1 MQIIKSSNIDFIN
14 NSKFTIFLS
23 SALILASIFSLII
36 NDGPELSIDF
46 KGGTLIA
53 VKYTKPVNIN
63 DLRSN
68 LKSVNISGQN
78 FDFSSAEIK
87 HFGNESS
94 VALRI
99 ANIENEP
106 ENFSSQLIEILKNS
120 YPDGYPKNKNDF
132 ILSIGKVSPK
142 VGSELSGKA
151 IMAIIYAI
159 SLILIYI
166 SLRFEFVFAIGAIA
180 AIAHDVTITLGIFSI
195 LGYEIS
201 LPVVAAF
208 LTIVGYSLN
217 DTIVIF
223 DRIRENL
230 KTLKKDSIVDTVNK
244 SINESLSR
252 TIVTSLTTFFVVL
265 ILYFFGGE
273 VIRYFS
279 FALIIGVLVG
289 TYSSIFV
296 ASLIVVYMQPKN
308 WFYYNIIIIKIKK
321 LEFSIVHSQ
330 FGDFGIFIRYNTLT
344 NIVLPNALK
353 FIEAIPSENKSAFMM
368 KVRSQLNQYFK
379 GIRQSFDLKVELNMS
394 TFFIST
400 LEEVK
405 KIPYGF
411 TRSYKDIASNIKS
424 HKGYRAVANANARNP
439 IPIII
444 PCHRVIKS
452 NGDFGEYGG
461 GSILKKKLLEFEKD
475 IFFSKPN

>member
-1 MQIIKSSNIDFIN
+1 MQIIKSSNIDFI
-14 NSKFTIFLS
+14 SKSKLTIFLS

-53 VKYTKPVNIN
+53 VNFTKPININ
-63 DLRSN
+63 DLRSK

-87 HFGNESS
+87 HFGSESS

-106 ENFSSQLIEILKNS
+106 ENFSSQLIEVLKNS
-120 YPDGYPKNKNDF
+120 FPDGYPKNKDDF

-151 IMAIIYAI
+151 IMAIIYAVT
-159 SLILIYI
+159 LILIYI

-230 KTLKKDSIVDTVNK
+230 KTIKKDSIIDTVNK

-265 ILYFFGGE
+265 ILYYFGGE

-296 ASLIVVYMQPKN
+296 ASLIVVYMQPK
-308 WFYYNIIIIKIKK
+308 
-321 LEFSIVHSQ
+321 
-330 FGDFGIFIRYNTLT
+330 T
-344 NIVLPNALK
+344 
-353 FIEAIPSENKSAFMM
+353 
-368 KVRSQLNQYFK
+368 
-379 GIRQSFDLKVELNMS
+379 
-394 TFFIST
+394 
-400 LEEVK
+400 
-405 KIPYGF
+405 
-411 TRSYKDIASNIKS
+411 
-424 HKGYRAVANANARNP
+424 
-439 IPIII
+439 
-444 PCHRVIKS
+444 
-452 NGDFGEYGG
+452 
-461 GSILKKKLLEFEKD
+461 
-475 IFFSKPN
+475 

>member
-1 MQIIKSSNIDFIN
+1 MQIIKNSNIDFIN

-36 NDGPELSIDF
+36 NNGPELSIDF

-53 VKYTKPVNIN
+53 VNYTKPVNIN
-63 DLRSN
+63 DLRSK

-106 ENFSSQLIEILKNS
+106 ENFSGKLIEVLKNS
-120 YPDGYPKNKNDF
+120 FPDGYPKNKNDF

-159 SLILIYI
+159 TLILIYI

-230 KTLKKDSIVDTVNK
+230 KTIKKGSIVDTVNK

-265 ILYFFGGE
+265 ILFFFGGE

-296 ASLIVVYMQPKN
+296 ASLIVVYAQPK
-308 WFYYNIIIIKIKK
+308 
-321 LEFSIVHSQ
+321 
-330 FGDFGIFIRYNTLT
+330 T
-344 NIVLPNALK
+344 
-353 FIEAIPSENKSAFMM
+353 
-368 KVRSQLNQYFK
+368 
-379 GIRQSFDLKVELNMS
+379 
-394 TFFIST
+394 
-400 LEEVK
+400 
-405 KIPYGF
+405 
-411 TRSYKDIASNIKS
+411 
-424 HKGYRAVANANARNP
+424 
-439 IPIII
+439 
-444 PCHRVIKS
+444 
-452 NGDFGEYGG
+452 
-461 GSILKKKLLEFEKD
+461 
-475 IFFSKPN
+475 

>member
-1 MQIIKSSNIDFIN
+1 MQIIKNSNIDFVN
-14 NSKFTIFLS
+14 NSKFTILLS

-36 NDGPELSIDF
+36 NKGPELSIDF

-53 VKYTKPVNIN
+53 VNYTKPVNLN
-63 DLRSN
+63 DLRSK
-68 LKSVNISGQN
+68 LKTVNIDGKN

-106 ENFSSQLIEILKNS
+106 ENFSGKLIEVLKDS
-120 YPDGYPKNKNDF
+120 FPDGYPKNKNDF

-159 SLILIYI
+159 TLILIYI

-230 KTLKKDSIVDTVNK
+230 KTIKKGSIVDTVNK

-265 ILYFFGGE
+265 ILFFLGGE

-296 ASLIVVYMQPKN
+296 ASLVVVYMQPK
-308 WFYYNIIIIKIKK
+308 
-321 LEFSIVHSQ
+321 
-330 FGDFGIFIRYNTLT
+330 T
-344 NIVLPNALK
+344 
-353 FIEAIPSENKSAFMM
+353 
-368 KVRSQLNQYFK
+368 
-379 GIRQSFDLKVELNMS
+379 
-394 TFFIST
+394 
-400 LEEVK
+400 
-405 KIPYGF
+405 
-411 TRSYKDIASNIKS
+411 
-424 HKGYRAVANANARNP
+424 
-439 IPIII
+439 
-444 PCHRVIKS
+444 
-452 NGDFGEYGG
+452 
-461 GSILKKKLLEFEKD
+461 
-475 IFFSKPN
+475 

>member
-1 MQIIKSSNIDFIN
+1 MQIIKNSNIDFIN
-14 NSKFTIFLS
+14 NSKFTILLS
-23 SALILASIFSLII
+23 SALILASIFSLFI
-36 NDGPELSIDF
+36 NKGPELSIDF

-53 VKYTKPVNIN
+53 VNYTKPVNIN
-63 DLRSN
+63 DLRSK
-68 LKSVNISGQN
+68 LKTVNIDGKN

-106 ENFSSQLIEILKNS
+106 ENFSGKLIEVLKNS
-120 YPDGYPKNKNDF
+120 FPDGYPKNKNDF

-159 SLILIYI
+159 TLILIYI

-230 KTLKKDSIVDTVNK
+230 KTIKKGSIVDTVNK

-265 ILYFFGGE
+265 ILFFFGGE

-296 ASLIVVYMQPKN
+296 ASLVVVYMQPK
-308 WFYYNIIIIKIKK
+308 
-321 LEFSIVHSQ
+321 
-330 FGDFGIFIRYNTLT
+330 T
-344 NIVLPNALK
+344 
-353 FIEAIPSENKSAFMM
+353 
-368 KVRSQLNQYFK
+368 
-379 GIRQSFDLKVELNMS
+379 
-394 TFFIST
+394 
-400 LEEVK
+400 
-405 KIPYGF
+405 
-411 TRSYKDIASNIKS
+411 
-424 HKGYRAVANANARNP
+424 
-439 IPIII
+439 
-444 PCHRVIKS
+444 
-452 NGDFGEYGG
+452 
-461 GSILKKKLLEFEKD
+461 
-475 IFFSKPN
+475 

>member
-14 NSKFTIFLS
+14 KSKLTIFLS

-36 NDGPELSIDF
+36 NNGPELSIDF

-53 VKYTKPVNIN
+53 VNFTKPVNIN
-63 DLRSN
+63 DLRSK
-68 LKSVNISGQN
+68 LKSVNISGRN
-78 FDFSSAEIK
+78 FDFSLAEIK
-87 HFGNESS
+87 HFGSESS

-106 ENFSSQLIEILKNS
+106 ENFSSQLIGVLKNS
-120 YPDGYPKNKNDF
+120 FPDGYPKNKDDF

-151 IMAIIYAI
+151 IMAIIYAVT
-159 SLILIYI
+159 LILIYI

-230 KTLKKDSIVDTVNK
+230 KTIKKDSIIDTVNK

-265 ILYFFGGE
+265 ILYYFGGE

-296 ASLIVVYMQPKN
+296 ASLIVVYMQPK
-308 WFYYNIIIIKIKK
+308 
-321 LEFSIVHSQ
+321 
-330 FGDFGIFIRYNTLT
+330 
-344 NIVLPNALK
+344 A
-353 FIEAIPSENKSAFMM
+353 
-368 KVRSQLNQYFK
+368 
-379 GIRQSFDLKVELNMS
+379 
-394 TFFIST
+394 
-400 LEEVK
+400 
-405 KIPYGF
+405 
-411 TRSYKDIASNIKS
+411 
-424 HKGYRAVANANARNP
+424 
-439 IPIII
+439 
-444 PCHRVIKS
+444 
-452 NGDFGEYGG
+452 
-461 GSILKKKLLEFEKD
+461 
-475 IFFSKPN
+475 

>member
-1 MQIIKSSNIDFIN
+1 MQIIKNSNIDFIN
-14 NSKFTIFLS
+14 NSKFTILLS
-23 SALILASIFSLII
+23 SALILASIFSLVI
-36 NDGPELSIDF
+36 NKGPELSIDF

-53 VKYTKPVNIN
+53 VNYTKPVNIN
-63 DLRSN
+63 DLRSK
-68 LKSVNISGQN
+68 LKTVNIDGEN

-106 ENFSSQLIEILKNS
+106 ENFSGKLIEVLKNS
-120 YPDGYPKNKNDF
+120 FPDGYPKNKNDF

-159 SLILIYI
+159 TLILIYI

-230 KTLKKDSIVDTVNK
+230 KTIKKGSIVDTVNK

-265 ILYFFGGE
+265 ILFFFGGE

-296 ASLIVVYMQPKN
+296 ASLVVVYMQPK
-308 WFYYNIIIIKIKK
+308 
-321 LEFSIVHSQ
+321 
-330 FGDFGIFIRYNTLT
+330 T
-344 NIVLPNALK
+344 
-353 FIEAIPSENKSAFMM
+353 
-368 KVRSQLNQYFK
+368 
-379 GIRQSFDLKVELNMS
+379 
-394 TFFIST
+394 
-400 LEEVK
+400 
-405 KIPYGF
+405 
-411 TRSYKDIASNIKS
+411 
-424 HKGYRAVANANARNP
+424 
-439 IPIII
+439 
-444 PCHRVIKS
+444 
-452 NGDFGEYGG
+452 
-461 GSILKKKLLEFEKD
+461 
-475 IFFSKPN
+475 

>member
-1 MQIIKSSNIDFIN
+1 M
-14 NSKFTIFLS
+14 
-23 SALILASIFSLII
+23 
-36 NDGPELSIDF
+36 
-46 KGGTLIA
+46 
-53 VKYTKPVNIN
+53 
-63 DLRSN
+63 
-68 LKSVNISGQN
+68 
-78 FDFSSAEIK
+78 
-87 HFGNESS
+87 
-94 VALRI
+94 
-99 ANIENEP
+99 
-106 ENFSSQLIEILKNS
+106 KNS
-120 YPDGYPKNKNDF
+120 FPDGYPKNKNDF

-159 SLILIYI
+159 TLILIYI

-230 KTLKKDSIVDTVNK
+230 KTNKKVSIVDTVNK

-265 ILYFFGGE
+265 ILFFFGGE

-296 ASLIVVYMQPKN
+296 ASLVVVYMQPK
-308 WFYYNIIIIKIKK
+308 
-321 LEFSIVHSQ
+321 
-330 FGDFGIFIRYNTLT
+330 T
-344 NIVLPNALK
+344 
-353 FIEAIPSENKSAFMM
+353 
-368 KVRSQLNQYFK
+368 
-379 GIRQSFDLKVELNMS
+379 
-394 TFFIST
+394 
-400 LEEVK
+400 
-405 KIPYGF
+405 
-411 TRSYKDIASNIKS
+411 
-424 HKGYRAVANANARNP
+424 
-439 IPIII
+439 
-444 PCHRVIKS
+444 
-452 NGDFGEYGG
+452 
-461 GSILKKKLLEFEKD
+461 
-475 IFFSKPN
+475 